1 MRRFSR
7 LGWFGMPVALS
18 AMALFSAALVI
29 TPPVRAAGIC
39 GTLADELTAERAG
52 LEVEWMVSLPIDHTQ
67 GGIVHTI
74 IDDDLIIVQAGDG
87 GVHAIHTG
95 PVTPDG
101 RCNPQVI
108 WSVHLGSPG
117 QPIVAASVG
126 PELVMVPRGNELYA
140 LERSTGQIRW
150 QEHLQHSPIAG
161 GAVVGEWVYQP
172 QGSATVLRLPANPW
186 RDTGIGLTA
195 AEARKV
201 GRKAGTSPAASAA
214 ATAAKTGKGKPVS
227 ALTSAEKR
235 ARMDAT
241 EDLKPLSLNGGGI
254 IERPMV
260 PFGTGVV
267 WTTRDG
273 TIVSMQQGD
282 RDWQRE
288 EFLLDSAQA
297 GPIATRGTS
306 IFATTVNRDLARI
319 DSLDRGSELRLAWRV
334 LLDGR
339 PEEDGPFVVGDRIV
353 VSLGEK
359 GLRCYS
365 TETGDLLWAN
375 CCPGEILAVM
385 GERIWIRDRTSH
397 LSSID
402 LATGEPRQV
411 YCFGAF
417 EHLVV
422 NHSTDRLILASE
434 SGTLVALKAKGAGA
448 PKAWS
453 NFEPLPEPAAET
465 KPTRPAPQ
473 PNPPEH
479 LQPNANANA
488 FDDEPAAE
496 PADDAEPMDEEAP
509 ANADADFG
517 AEPGMDDEPPAD
529 DASGED
535 PFNARDS

>member
-1 MRRFSR
+1 
-7 LGWFGMPVALS
+7 VALS
-18 AMALFSAALVI
+18 AAAIFSASLAI
-29 TPPVRAAGIC
+29 APSARAGGGIC

-52 LEVEWMVSLPIDHTQ
+52 LELEWMVSLPIDHTQ
-67 GGIVHTI
+67 GGIEHVV
-74 IDDDLIIVQAGDG
+74 IDDDLVIVQTGDG

-95 PVTPDG
+95 AVTPDG

-108 WSVHLGSPG
+108 WSTHLGSPG
-117 QPIVAASVG
+117 QPIVAASAG

-150 QEHLQHSPIAG
+150 QQHLQQSPIAG
-161 GAVVGEWVYQP
+161 GAAVGEWVYQP
-172 QGSATVLRLPANPW
+172 QGSATVLRLPVNPW
-186 RDTGIGLTA
+186 RDTGIGSTTV
-195 AEARKV
+195 EAR
-201 GRKAGTSPAASAA
+201 AGGAGARASR
-214 ATAAKTGKGKPVS
+214 ATAAAAMAARTGKGKPT
-227 ALTSAEKR
+227 ATLTSAEKR

-241 EDLKPLSLNGGGI
+241 ESLKPLPLNGGGT
-254 IERPMV
+254 IERDML
-260 PFGTGVV
+260 PFGSGVL
-267 WTTRDG
+267 WSTRDG
-273 TIVSMQQGD
+273 TIISLQQGD

-288 EFLLDSAQA
+288 EFLLDSPQA
-297 GPIATRGTS
+297 GPLATRGAS
-306 IFATTVNRDLARI
+306 IFATTTARDLARI
-319 DSLDRGSELRLAWRV
+319 DSLDAGSELRLAWRV
-334 LLDGR
+334 LLDGQ

-422 NHSTDRLILASE
+422 NHQTDRLILASP
-434 SGTLVALKAKGAGA
+434 SGMLVCLKAKGAGA

-453 NFEPLPEPAAET
+453 NLQPLPEPEVKA

-479 LQPNANANA
+479 LQGNANA

-496 PADDAEPMDEEAP
+496 PADTDTEA
-509 ANADADFG
+509 DGGFG
-517 AEPGMDDEPPAD
+517 ADPGMDDEPPAD